1 MKRIFNDAILRLLVK
16 NSNHKGEKTDEK
28 TTETG
33 KSSSG
38 IGTRSVTHN
47 WKFAGSVCDIG
58 TEKNLNDVNK
68 KIDNLENKKEEIEG
82 ELDTKNEELVNLM
95 VDVGILEKEIDQNE
109 KQLKQV
115 KKDLKTAQK
124 NEKKQYQAMKKR
136 IKFMYERGDSAVISS
151 LLESKSMADMLNRVE
166 YFNEVY
172 DYDRNLL
179 DNYEK
184 TRKQVEDL
192 KAQVEDEKKELETA
206 KDDLKQQQK
215 QLETAMANLRSQQA
229 NADTQIANAKNLA
242 SEYQKTITE
251 QNKIIQQQQAA
262 AAASRSSGGSSGG
275 SGGTSKP
282 NSNASVPGGNLNPPK
297 TTNVSGSDVVNY
309 AMQFVGKPYVWG
321 GKDPNTGADCSGFTS
336 YVYAHFGISIP
347 SFSGAQRSCG
357 QEVSYANAQAGD
369 LICYAGHVAIYMGGG
384 KIVHAKGTAYGI
396 VGNDN
401 ATYKTIITVR
411 RLL

>member
-1 MKRIFNDAILRLLVK
+1 MRKLQRRAKAVLALVLVVSLTIGSSQVVYATSAQNK
-16 NSNHKGEKTDEK
+16 
-28 TTETG
+28 
-33 KSSSG
+33 KSE
-38 IGTRSVTHN
+38 
-47 WKFAGSVCDIG
+47 A
-58 TEKNLNDVNK
+58 EKNLNDVNK

-192 KAQVEDEKKELETA
+192 KAQVEDEKKVLETA

-229 NADTQIANAKNLA
+229 NADTQIANAKSLA

-262 AAASRSSGGSSGG
+262 AAASGRSSGGSSGG

>member
-1 MKRIFNDAILRLLVK
+1 MRKLQRRAKAVLALVLVVSLTIGSSQVVYATSAQNK
-16 NSNHKGEKTDEK
+16 
-28 TTETG
+28 
-33 KSSSG
+33 KSE
-38 IGTRSVTHN
+38 
-47 WKFAGSVCDIG
+47 A
-58 TEKNLNDVNK
+58 EKNLNDVNK
-68 KIDNLENKKEEIEG
+68 KIDNLEDKKEEIEG
-82 ELDTKNEELVNLM
+82 ELDAKNEELVNLM

-136 IKFMYERGDSAVISS
+136 IQFMYERGDSAVISS

-229 NADTQIANAKNLA
+229 NADTQIANAKSLA

-262 AAASRSSGGSSGG
+262 AAASGRSSGGSSGG

>member
-1 MKRIFNDAILRLLVK
+1 MRKLQRRAKAVLALVLVVSLTIGSSQVVYATSAQNK
-16 NSNHKGEKTDEK
+16 
-28 TTETG
+28 
-33 KSSSG
+33 KSE
-38 IGTRSVTHN
+38 
-47 WKFAGSVCDIG
+47 A
-58 TEKNLNDVNK
+58 EKNLNDVNK

-82 ELDTKNEELVNLM
+82 ELDTKNVELVNLM

-229 NADTQIANAKNLA
+229 NADTQIANAKSLA

-262 AAASRSSGGSSGG
+262 AAASGRSSGGSSGG

>member
-1 MKRIFNDAILRLLVK
+1 MRKLQRRAKAVLALVLVVSLTIGSSQVVYATSAQNK
-16 NSNHKGEKTDEK
+16 
-28 TTETG
+28 
-33 KSSSG
+33 KSE
-38 IGTRSVTHN
+38 
-47 WKFAGSVCDIG
+47 A
-58 TEKNLNDVNK
+58 EKNLNDVNK

-229 NADTQIANAKNLA
+229 NADTQIANAKSLA

-262 AAASRSSGGSSGG
+262 AAASSRSSGGSSGG

-401 ATYKTIITVR
+401 AIYKTIITVR

>member
-1 MKRIFNDAILRLLVK
+1 MRKLQRRAKAVLALVLVVSLTIGSSQVVYATSAQNK
-16 NSNHKGEKTDEK
+16 
-28 TTETG
+28 
-33 KSSSG
+33 KSE
-38 IGTRSVTHN
+38 
-47 WKFAGSVCDIG
+47 A
-58 TEKNLNDVNK
+58 EKNLNDVNK

-229 NADTQIANAKNLA
+229 NADTQIANAKSLA

-262 AAASRSSGGSSGG
+262 AAASGRSSGGSSGG
-275 SGGTSKP
+275 CGGTSKP

>member
-1 MKRIFNDAILRLLVK
+1 MRKLQRRAKAVLALVLVVSLTIGSSQVVYATSAQNK
-16 NSNHKGEKTDEK
+16 
-28 TTETG
+28 
-33 KSSSG
+33 KSE
-38 IGTRSVTHN
+38 
-47 WKFAGSVCDIG
+47 A
-58 TEKNLNDVNK
+58 EKNLNDVNK
-68 KIDNLENKKEEIEG
+68 KIDNLENEKEEIEG
-82 ELDTKNEELVNLM
+82 ELDAKNEELVNLM

-229 NADTQIANAKNLA
+229 NADTQIANAKSLA

-262 AAASRSSGGSSGG
+262 AAASGRSSGGSSGG

>member
-1 MKRIFNDAILRLLVK
+1 MRKLQRRAKAVLALVLVVSLTIGSSQVVYATSAQNK
-16 NSNHKGEKTDEK
+16 
-28 TTETG
+28 
-33 KSSSG
+33 KSE
-38 IGTRSVTHN
+38 
-47 WKFAGSVCDIG
+47 A
-58 TEKNLNDVNK
+58 EKNLNDVNK

-206 KDDLKQQQK
+206 QDDLKQQQK

-229 NADTQIANAKNLA
+229 NADTQIANAKSLA

-251 QNKIIQQQQAA
+251 QNKIIQQQQAE

>member
-1 MKRIFNDAILRLLVK
+1 MRKLQRRAKAVLALVLVVSLTIGSSQVVYATSAQNK
-16 NSNHKGEKTDEK
+16 
-28 TTETG
+28 
-33 KSSSG
+33 KSE
-38 IGTRSVTHN
+38 
-47 WKFAGSVCDIG
+47 A
-58 TEKNLNDVNK
+58 EKNLNDVNK

-95 VDVGILEKEIDQNE
+95 VDVGILEKEINQNE

-206 KDDLKQQQK
+206 QDDLKQQQK

-229 NADTQIANAKNLA
+229 NADTQIANAKSLA

-262 AAASRSSGGSSGG
+262 AAASGRSSGGSSGG

>member
-1 MKRIFNDAILRLLVK
+1 MRKLQRRAKAVLALVLVVSLTIGSSQVVYATSAQNK
-16 NSNHKGEKTDEK
+16 
-28 TTETG
+28 
-33 KSSSG
+33 KSE
-38 IGTRSVTHN
+38 
-47 WKFAGSVCDIG
+47 A
-58 TEKNLNDVNK
+58 EKNLNDVNK
-68 KIDNLENKKEEIEG
+68 KIDNLEDEKEEIEG
-82 ELDTKNEELVNLM
+82 ELDAKNEELVNLM

-229 NADTQIANAKNLA
+229 NADTQIANAKSLA

-262 AAASRSSGGSSGG
+262 AAASGRSSGGSSGG

-309 AMQFVGKPYVWG
+309 AMQFVGKPYIWG

>member
-1 MKRIFNDAILRLLVK
+1 MRKLQRRAKAVLALVLVVSLTIGSSQVVYATSAQNK
-16 NSNHKGEKTDEK
+16 
-28 TTETG
+28 
-33 KSSSG
+33 KSE
-38 IGTRSVTHN
+38 
-47 WKFAGSVCDIG
+47 A
-58 TEKNLNDVNK
+58 EKNLNDVNK

-82 ELDTKNEELVNLM
+82 ELDAKNEELVNLM

-215 QLETAMANLRSQQA
+215 QLETDKANLRIQHE
-229 NADTQIANAKNLA
+229 NPDTHIANENNLD
-242 SEYQKTITE
+242 SEYQKTIKE

>member
-1 MKRIFNDAILRLLVK
+1 MRKLQRRAKAVLALVLVVSLTIGSSQVVYATSAQNK
-16 NSNHKGEKTDEK
+16 
-28 TTETG
+28 
-33 KSSSG
+33 KSE
-38 IGTRSVTHN
+38 
-47 WKFAGSVCDIG
+47 A
-58 TEKNLNDVNK
+58 EKNLNDVNK

-82 ELDTKNEELVNLM
+82 ELDAKNEELVNLM

-309 AMQFVGKPYVWG
+309 SMQFVG
-321 GKDPNTGADCSGFTS
+321 C
-336 YVYAHFGISIP
+336 
-347 SFSGAQRSCG
+347 RSCPRCARIA
-357 QEVSYANAQAGD
+357 VRP
-369 LICYAGHVAIYMGGG
+369 AGHPGGAAARARERAPGASRATPRHESAPWPARSSYRCTSRINFHQDAAIIPRSVPRGNR
-384 KIVHAKGTAYGI
+384 GTCVFPVQG
-396 VGNDN
+396 VN
-401 ATYKTIITVR
+401 
-411 RLL
+411 

>member
-1 MKRIFNDAILRLLVK
+1 MRKLQRRAKAVLALVLVVSLTIGSSQVVYATSAQNK
-16 NSNHKGEKTDEK
+16 
-28 TTETG
+28 
-33 KSSSG
+33 KSE
-38 IGTRSVTHN
+38 
-47 WKFAGSVCDIG
+47 A
-58 TEKNLNDVNK
+58 EKNLNDVNK
-68 KIDNLENKKEEIEG
+68 KIDNLESEKEEIEG

-251 QNKIIQQQQAA
+251 QNKILQQQQAA

>member
-1 MKRIFNDAILRLLVK
+1 MRKLQRRAKAVLALVLVVSLTIGSSQVVYATSAQNK
-16 NSNHKGEKTDEK
+16 
-28 TTETG
+28 
-33 KSSSG
+33 KSE
-38 IGTRSVTHN
+38 
-47 WKFAGSVCDIG
+47 A
-58 TEKNLNDVNK
+58 EKNLNDVNK

-184 TRKQVEDL
+184 TRKQVENL

>member
-1 MKRIFNDAILRLLVK
+1 MRKLQRWAKAVLALVLVVSLTIGSSQVVYATSAQNK
-16 NSNHKGEKTDEK
+16 
-28 TTETG
+28 
-33 KSSSG
+33 KSE
-38 IGTRSVTHN
+38 
-47 WKFAGSVCDIG
+47 A
-58 TEKNLNDVNK
+58 EKNLNDVNK

-215 QLETAMANLRSQQA
+215 QLETAMTNLRSQQA

-251 QNKIIQQQQAA
+251 QNKIIQQQQAE

>member
-1 MKRIFNDAILRLLVK
+1 MRKLQRRAKAVLALVLVVSLTIGSSQVVYATSPQNK
-16 NSNHKGEKTDEK
+16 
-28 TTETG
+28 
-33 KSSSG
+33 KSE
-38 IGTRSVTHN
+38 
-47 WKFAGSVCDIG
+47 A
-58 TEKNLNDVNK
+58 EKNLNDVNK

-229 NADTQIANAKNLA
+229 NADTQIANAKSLA

-262 AAASRSSGGSSGG
+262 AAASGRSSGGSSGG

>member
-1 MKRIFNDAILRLLVK
+1 MRKLQRRAKAVLALVLVVSLTIGSSQVVYATSAQNK
-16 NSNHKGEKTDEK
+16 
-28 TTETG
+28 
-33 KSSSG
+33 KSE
-38 IGTRSVTHN
+38 
-47 WKFAGSVCDIG
+47 A
-58 TEKNLNDVNK
+58 EKNLNDVNK

-82 ELDTKNEELVNLM
+82 ELDAKNEELVNLM

-229 NADTQIANAKNLA
+229 NADTQIANAKSLA
-242 SEYQKTITE
+242 SQYQKTITE
-251 QNKIIQQQQAA
+251 QNKIIQQQAA
-262 AAASRSSGGSSGG
+262 AAASQSSGGSSG
-275 SGGTSKP
+275 GGTSKP
-282 NSNASVPGGNLNPPK
+282 NSNATVPGGNLNPPK

-347 SFSGAQRSCG
+347 SYSGAQRSCG

-384 KIVHAKGTAYGI
+384 KIVHAKGTAFGI

>member
-1 MKRIFNDAILRLLVK
+1 MRKLQRRAKAVLALVLVVSLTIGSSQVVYATSAQNK
-16 NSNHKGEKTDEK
+16 
-28 TTETG
+28 
-33 KSSSG
+33 KSE
-38 IGTRSVTHN
+38 
-47 WKFAGSVCDIG
+47 A
-58 TEKNLNDVNK
+58 EKNLNDVNK

-229 NADTQIANAKNLA
+229 NADTQIANAKSLA

-262 AAASRSSGGSSGG
+262 AAASGRSSGGSSGG

-401 ATYKTIITVR
+401 ATYKTIIR
-411 RLL
+411 

>member
-1 MKRIFNDAILRLLVK
+1 MRKLQRRAKAVLALVLVVSLTIGSSQVVYATSAQNK
-16 NSNHKGEKTDEK
+16 
-28 TTETG
+28 
-33 KSSSG
+33 KSE
-38 IGTRSVTHN
+38 
-47 WKFAGSVCDIG
+47 A
-58 TEKNLNDVNK
+58 EKNLNDVNK

-215 QLETAMANLRSQQA
+215 QLETAMKNLRSQQA

-251 QNKIIQQQQAA
+251 QNKIIQQQQAE

>member
-1 MKRIFNDAILRLLVK
+1 MRKLQRRAKAVLALVLVVSLTIGSSQVVYATSAQNK
-16 NSNHKGEKTDEK
+16 
-28 TTETG
+28 
-33 KSSSG
+33 KSE
-38 IGTRSVTHN
+38 
-47 WKFAGSVCDIG
+47 A
-58 TEKNLNDVNK
+58 EKNLNDVNK

-215 QLETAMANLRSQQA
+215 QLETAMAHLRSQQA
-229 NADTQIANAKNLA
+229 HADTQIANAQSLA

-262 AAASRSSGGSSGG
+262 AAASGRSSGGSSGG

>member
-1 MKRIFNDAILRLLVK
+1 MRKLQRRAKAVLALVLVVSLTIGSSQVVYATSAQNK
-16 NSNHKGEKTDEK
+16 
-28 TTETG
+28 
-33 KSSSG
+33 KSE
-38 IGTRSVTHN
+38 
-47 WKFAGSVCDIG
+47 A
-58 TEKNLNDVNK
+58 EKNLNDVNK

-95 VDVGILEKEIDQNE
+95 VDVGILEKEIDQTE

-229 NADTQIANAKNLA
+229 NADTQIANAKSLA

-262 AAASRSSGGSSGG
+262 AAASGRSSGG

>member
-1 MKRIFNDAILRLLVK
+1 MRKLQRRAKAVLALVLVVSLTIGSSQVVYATSAQNK
-16 NSNHKGEKTDEK
+16 
-28 TTETG
+28 
-33 KSSSG
+33 KSE
-38 IGTRSVTHN
+38 
-47 WKFAGSVCDIG
+47 A
-58 TEKNLNDVNK
+58 EKNLNDVNK
-68 KIDNLENKKEEIEG
+68 KIDNLEDKKEEIEG

-229 NADTQIANAKNLA
+229 NADTQIANAKSLA

-262 AAASRSSGGSSGG
+262 AAASGRSSGGNSGG

>member
-1 MKRIFNDAILRLLVK
+1 MRKLQRRAKAVLALVLVVSLTIGSSQVVYATSAQNK
-16 NSNHKGEKTDEK
+16 
-28 TTETG
+28 
-33 KSSSG
+33 KSE
-38 IGTRSVTHN
+38 
-47 WKFAGSVCDIG
+47 A
-58 TEKNLNDVNK
+58 EKNLNDVNK

-229 NADTQIANAKNLA
+229 NADTQIANAKSLA

-262 AAASRSSGGSSGG
+262 AAASGRSSGGSSGG

-282 NSNASVPGGNLNPPK
+282 NSNASIPGGNLNPPK

>member
-1 MKRIFNDAILRLLVK
+1 MRKLQRRAKAVLALVLVVSLTIGSSQVVYATSAQNK
-16 NSNHKGEKTDEK
+16 
-28 TTETG
+28 
-33 KSSSG
+33 KSE
-38 IGTRSVTHN
+38 
-47 WKFAGSVCDIG
+47 A
-58 TEKNLNDVNK
+58 EKNLNDVNK

-215 QLETAMANLRSQQA
+215 QLETAMTNLRSQQA

-251 QNKIIQQQQAA
+251 QNKIIQQQQAE

-384 KIVHAKGTAYGI
+384 QIVHASNARDGIKISGNAAYRPI
-396 VGNDN
+396 V
-401 ATYKTIITVR
+401 AVR
-411 RLL
+411 RVL

>member
-1 MKRIFNDAILRLLVK
+1 
-16 NSNHKGEKTDEK
+16 
-28 TTETG
+28 
-33 KSSSG
+33 
-38 IGTRSVTHN
+38 
-47 WKFAGSVCDIG
+47 
-58 TEKNLNDVNK
+58 
-68 KIDNLENKKEEIEG
+68 
-82 ELDTKNEELVNLM
+82 
-95 VDVGILEKEIDQNE
+95 
-109 KQLKQV
+109 
-115 KKDLKTAQK
+115 
-124 NEKKQYQAMKKR
+124 MKKR

-229 NADTQIANAKNLA
+229 NADTQIANAKSLA

-262 AAASRSSGGSSGG
+262 AAAIRPVIRWKLRGAAEELLS
-275 SGGTSKP
+275 P

-336 YVYAHFGISIP
+336 YVYAHFGTQHP
-347 SFSGAQRSCG
+347 KFFPVPREA
-357 QEVSYANAQAGD
+357 A
-369 LICYAGHVAIYMGGG
+369 
-384 KIVHAKGTAYGI
+384 
-396 VGNDN
+396 
-401 ATYKTIITVR
+401 VR
-411 RLL
+411 KSAMRMHRQVT

>member
-1 MKRIFNDAILRLLVK
+1 MRKLQRRAKAVLALVLVVSLTIGSSQVVYATSAQNK
-16 NSNHKGEKTDEK
+16 
-28 TTETG
+28 
-33 KSSSG
+33 KSE
-38 IGTRSVTHN
+38 
-47 WKFAGSVCDIG
+47 A
-58 TEKNLNDVNK
+58 EKNLNDVNK
-68 KIDNLENKKEEIEG
+68 KIDNLESEKEEIEG

-229 NADTQIANAKNLA
+229 NADTQIANAKSLA

-262 AAASRSSGGSSGG
+262 AAASSRSSGGSSGG

>member
-1 MKRIFNDAILRLLVK
+1 MRKLQRRAKAVLALVLVVSLTIGSSQVVYATSAQNK
-16 NSNHKGEKTDEK
+16 
-28 TTETG
+28 
-33 KSSSG
+33 KSE
-38 IGTRSVTHN
+38 
-47 WKFAGSVCDIG
+47 A
-58 TEKNLNDVNK
+58 EKNLNDVNK

-166 YFNEVY
+166 DFNEVY

-229 NADTQIANAKNLA
+229 NADTQIANAKSLA

-262 AAASRSSGGSSGG
+262 AASGRSSGGSSGG

>member
-1 MKRIFNDAILRLLVK
+1 MRKLQRRAKAVLALVLVVSLTIGSSQVVYATSAQNK
-16 NSNHKGEKTDEK
+16 
-28 TTETG
+28 
-33 KSSSG
+33 KSE
-38 IGTRSVTHN
+38 
-47 WKFAGSVCDIG
+47 A
-58 TEKNLNDVNK
+58 EKNLNDVNK

-206 KDDLKQQQK
+206 QDDLKQQQK

-229 NADTQIANAKNLA
+229 NADTQIANAKSLA

-262 AAASRSSGGSSGG
+262 AAASGRSSGG

>member
-1 MKRIFNDAILRLLVK
+1 MRKLQRRAKAVLALVLVVSLTIGSSQVVYATSAQNK
-16 NSNHKGEKTDEK
+16 
-28 TTETG
+28 
-33 KSSSG
+33 KSE
-38 IGTRSVTHN
+38 
-47 WKFAGSVCDIG
+47 A
-58 TEKNLNDVNK
+58 EKNLNDVNK

-229 NADTQIANAKNLA
+229 NADTQIANAKSLA

>member
-1 MKRIFNDAILRLLVK
+1 MRKLQRRAKAVLALVLVVSLTIGSSQVVYATSAQNK
-16 NSNHKGEKTDEK
+16 
-28 TTETG
+28 
-33 KSSSG
+33 KSE
-38 IGTRSVTHN
+38 
-47 WKFAGSVCDIG
+47 A
-58 TEKNLNDVNK
+58 EKNLNDVNK

-215 QLETAMANLRSQQA
+215 QLETAMTNLRSQQA

-251 QNKIIQQQQAA
+251 QNKIIQQQQAE

-275 SGGTSKP
+275 SGETSKP

>member
-1 MKRIFNDAILRLLVK
+1 MRKLQRRAKAVLALVLVVSLTIGSSQVVYATSAQNK
-16 NSNHKGEKTDEK
+16 
-28 TTETG
+28 
-33 KSSSG
+33 KSE
-38 IGTRSVTHN
+38 
-47 WKFAGSVCDIG
+47 A
-58 TEKNLNDVNK
+58 EKNLNDVNK
-68 KIDNLENKKEEIEG
+68 KIDNLESEKEEIEG

-251 QNKIIQQQQAA
+251 QNKILQQQQAA

-282 NSNASVPGGNLNPPK
+282 NSNASVPVGNLNPPK

>member
-1 MKRIFNDAILRLLVK
+1 MRRRAKAVLALVLVVSLTIGSSQVVYATSAQNK
-16 NSNHKGEKTDEK
+16 
-28 TTETG
+28 
-33 KSSSG
+33 KSE
-38 IGTRSVTHN
+38 
-47 WKFAGSVCDIG
+47 A
-58 TEKNLNDVNK
+58 EKNLNDVNK

-215 QLETAMANLRSQQA
+215 QLETAMTNLRSQQA

-251 QNKIIQQQQAA
+251 QNKIIQQQQAE

>member
-1 MKRIFNDAILRLLVK
+1 MRKLQRRAKAVLALVLVVSLTIGSSQVVYATSAQNK
-16 NSNHKGEKTDEK
+16 
-28 TTETG
+28 
-33 KSSSG
+33 KSE
-38 IGTRSVTHN
+38 
-47 WKFAGSVCDIG
+47 A
-58 TEKNLNDVNK
+58 EKNLNDVNK
-68 KIDNLENKKEEIEG
+68 KIDNLEDKKEEIEG

-192 KAQVEDEKKELETA
+192 KAQVEDEKKELETS

>member
-1 MKRIFNDAILRLLVK
+1 MRKLQRRAKAVLALVLVVSLTIGSSQVVYATSAQNK
-16 NSNHKGEKTDEK
+16 
-28 TTETG
+28 
-33 KSSSG
+33 KSE
-38 IGTRSVTHN
+38 
-47 WKFAGSVCDIG
+47 A
-58 TEKNLNDVNK
+58 EKNLNDVNK

-82 ELDTKNEELVNLM
+82 EVDTKNEELVNLM

-229 NADTQIANAKNLA
+229 NADTQIANAKSLA

-262 AAASRSSGGSSGG
+262 AAASGRSSGGSSGG

>member
-1 MKRIFNDAILRLLVK
+1 MRKLQRRAKAVLALVLVVSLTIGSSQVVYATSAQNK
-16 NSNHKGEKTDEK
+16 
-28 TTETG
+28 
-33 KSSSG
+33 KSE
-38 IGTRSVTHN
+38 
-47 WKFAGSVCDIG
+47 A
-58 TEKNLNDVNK
+58 EKNLNDVNK

-229 NADTQIANAKNLA
+229 NADTQIANAKSLA

-262 AAASRSSGGSSGG
+262 AAASGQSSGGNSGG

>member
-1 MKRIFNDAILRLLVK
+1 MRKLQRRAKAVLALVLVVSLTIGSSQVVYATSAQNK
-16 NSNHKGEKTDEK
+16 
-28 TTETG
+28 
-33 KSSSG
+33 KSE
-38 IGTRSVTHN
+38 
-47 WKFAGSVCDIG
+47 A
-58 TEKNLNDVNK
+58 EKNLNDVNK

-229 NADTQIANAKNLA
+229 NADTQIANAKSLA

-262 AAASRSSGGSSGG
+262 AAASGRSSGGSSRG

>member
-1 MKRIFNDAILRLLVK
+1 MRKLQRRAKAVLALVLVVSLTIGSSQVVYATSAQNK
-16 NSNHKGEKTDEK
+16 
-28 TTETG
+28 
-33 KSSSG
+33 KSE
-38 IGTRSVTHN
+38 
-47 WKFAGSVCDIG
+47 A
-58 TEKNLNDVNK
+58 EKNLNDVNK

-109 KQLKQV
+109 KRLKQV

-229 NADTQIANAKNLA
+229 NADTQIANAKSLA

-262 AAASRSSGGSSGG
+262 AAASGRSSGGSSGG

>member
-1 MKRIFNDAILRLLVK
+1 MRKLQRRAKAVLALVLVVSLTIGSSQVVYATSAQNK
-16 NSNHKGEKTDEK
+16 
-28 TTETG
+28 
-33 KSSSG
+33 KSE
-38 IGTRSVTHN
+38 
-47 WKFAGSVCDIG
+47 A
-58 TEKNLNDVNK
+58 EKNLNDVNK

-229 NADTQIANAKNLA
+229 NTDTQIANAKSLA

-262 AAASRSSGGSSGG
+262 AAASGRSSGGSSGG